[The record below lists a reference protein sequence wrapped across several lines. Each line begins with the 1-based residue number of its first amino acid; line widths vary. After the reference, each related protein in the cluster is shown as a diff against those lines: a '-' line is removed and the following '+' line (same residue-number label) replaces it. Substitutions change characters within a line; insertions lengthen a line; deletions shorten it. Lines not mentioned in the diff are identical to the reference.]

1 MRTLIALLFA
11 GLAAAHA
18 DPYISEFMASNKNGI
33 VDADGDHPD
42 WIEIHNPDAVPSD
55 LTGWYLT
62 DSAGNLT
69 KWKFPE
75 TSIPAG
81 GYLLVFASSK
91 DRRVSGQRLH
101 TNFALSADGEYLGL
115 IKPDGVTKAAEFA
128 PKFPAQFEDISY
140 GISSP
145 VSTVAYCKQGTPAK
159 CFVPLNNALATAWRA
174 TGFDDSGWA
183 SGVLSAGFF
192 NYSKASNPDLSSSLG
207 TNIYSA
213 MAGKSTSAYL
223 RVEFNVP
230 DPAKVLTLRLRI
242 NYDDGFAAYVNGQA
256 AASGNA
262 PATQVY
268 NSVALGVH
276 NPVAFEEFNLDA
288 RIPQLVAGK
297 NVLAIHGLNESL
309 GSSDFYA
316 LPELSAVVDTGAAPV
331 TGFFTTATPEARNGG
346 AESVQLPQKVAF
358 SRASGPFT
366 TAFSLTLSGANA
378 NQQIRY
384 VIADPSASPGAQVA
398 EPALDSALY
407 AGPIAISSNKL
418 IRAAVFDAST
428 GQRGAVTTVHYA
440 LLETGATNNTS
451 NFTSNLPILV
461 ADDHG
466 AGQPVDSSSGT
477 YTTSMVYIFPPVNG
491 TAAINSTP
499 AVATR
504 AGLRVRGRSSQG
516 FPKKSYG
523 METWNEVNDD
533 LKMPLLGLA
542 KESDWI
548 LNGPWNYDDTYIHNA
563 FMYELSRQ
571 VGYWAPRTQFVEMFT
586 NSNGGKLD
594 YTDYAGVYVLTE
606 KIESGADRLD
616 ITEIA
621 PGDVGGDAVTGG
633 YIFKWDQ
640 PDADEVSWKTT
651 RGIPSEDSSNVI
663 VEPDA
668 DDDTSEQVDYL
679 KNYIQSFENALFTDR
694 ASGFATRNYRKY
706 IDVRSWVDYH
716 IFQMLSMNVDAVRLS
731 SFFHKDRNAKIMAGP
746 LWDFDR
752 TLGSDNGTDANPMSW
767 GDSSMQNRFF
777 AINWWGQLFKDPDFV
792 QAWVDRWWELRAGP
806 FANANLLAIVTSLG
820 AQIGN
825 AAGARDAARWPDNA
839 AAGGIYSNEI
849 TAMKNWLTAGRAP
862 WIDSQM
868 PVAPSASVASGVVAA
883 GTTVTLSGTGSI
895 RYKTDG
901 GDPRAAGGGASLNVA
916 TYSTP
921 IAINQTTVLTS
932 RRFGTF
938 APFPLSVSTT
948 WSAPLRRVYL
958 VDEAFAIAGDIA
970 VSEISYDPAVPTAG
984 ELANFPGGLSGG
996 DFEFLELRNIGN
1008 RTVNTF
1014 EMTFAA
1020 DTPFSAIKLDPLSL
1034 APGETALVVKNREAF
1049 LARYGSALASRVVGE
1064 WRDGSLSND
1073 GEEIRLLAR
1082 DGSVVQSL
1090 TYQPSATGG
1099 RSLNL
1104 SGTSWLAEAP
1114 SPGSQGPTLAQW
1126 MAFHFPAGTV
1136 NTTDDPDAD
1145 GLDNATE
1152 YTRATDPVAP
1162 DAPQAFST
1170 RLVLAASGGSGFRLS
1185 FDKPALRPSAL
1196 YQVKQSS
1203 NLDDWAPLADTLQ
1216 SIQGNVEKRI
1226 IDGQTDAALQ
1236 CFRLD
1241 IGIAQ

>member
-1 MRTLIALLFA
+1 MRIIAALLIF
-11 GLAAAHA
+11 GLASAYA
-18 DPYISEFMASNKNGI
+18 DPFISEFMASNKNGI

-42 WIEIHNPDAVPSD
+42 WIEIHNPGPAPAD

-62 DSAGNLT
+62 DNAGNLT

-115 IKPDGVTKAAEFA
+115 IKPDGVTKASEFA

-140 GISSP
+140 GVSSP
-145 VSTVAYCKQGTPAK
+145 LATVTYCKQGTGAK
-159 CFVPLNNALATAWRA
+159 YFVPLNNVLTTTWRA
-174 TGFDDSGWA
+174 TGFDDSAWTA
-183 SGVLSAGFF
+183 GVFPAGFF
-192 NYSKASNPDLSSSLG
+192 NYTKASNPDLSSTLG
-207 TNIYSA
+207 ANLYAA

-230 DPAKVLTLRLRI
+230 DPAKVFSLRLRV

-256 AASGNA
+256 AALGNA
-262 PATQVY
+262 PATQFFS
-268 NSVALGVH
+268 SVALGVH

-288 RIPQLVAGK
+288 RIPDLVAGK

-309 GSSDFYA
+309 SSSDFYV
-316 LPELSAVVDTGAAPV
+316 LPELSALVDVGAAPV
-331 TGFFTTATPEARNGG
+331 TGFFTAATPEARNGG
-346 AESVQLPQKVAF
+346 AESVQLPQTVAF
-358 SRASGPFT
+358 SRPSGPFT
-366 TAFSLTLSGANA
+366 EAFSLTLSGANA

-384 VIADPSASPGAQVA
+384 VIADPSASPGAQVS
-398 EPALDSALY
+398 EPTADSTLY
-407 AGPIAISSNKL
+407 TGPIAISSNKL

-428 GQRGAVTTVHYA
+428 GQRGAVKTAHYA
-440 LLETGATNNTS
+440 LLETGVTNNTS

-466 AGQPVDSSSGT
+466 AGQPVDSSTGT
-477 YTTSMVYIFPPVNG
+477 YTTAMLYIFPSVNG
-491 TAAINSTP
+491 TASINSTP
-499 AVATR
+499 TIATR
-504 AGLRVRGRSSQG
+504 AGIRVRGKSSQG

-533 LKMPLLGLA
+533 LKMPLLSLA

-571 VGYWAPRTQFVEMFT
+571 VGYWAPRTQLVEMFT

-594 YTDYAGVYVLTE
+594 YSDYAGIYVLTE
-606 KIESGADRLD
+606 KIKSGSDRLD
-616 ITEIA
+616 ITEIE
-621 PGDVGGDAVTGG
+621 PGDVSGDAVTGG
-633 YIFKWDQ
+633 YIFKWDP
-640 PDADEVSWKTT
+640 PDADEVSWKTI

-663 VEPDA
+663 VEPDG

-716 IFQMLSMNVDAVRLS
+716 MLQMLSMNVDAVRLS
-731 SFFHKDRNAKIMAGP
+731 SFFHKDRNAKIKAGP

-752 TLGSDNGTDANPMSW
+752 TLGSDNGTDANPQSW
-767 GDSSMQNRFF
+767 GDGTMQNRFF

-806 FANANLLAIVTSLG
+806 FANANLLALTNTLG

-825 AAGARDAARWPDNA
+825 AAGARDAARWPENA
-839 AAGGIYSNEI
+839 AAGGVYMNEI
-849 TAMKNWLTAGRAP
+849 TAMKSWLTVGRAP

-868 PVAPSASVASGVVAA
+868 PAAPAADVASGVVAA
-883 GTTVTLSGTGSI
+883 GTTVTLSGNGSI
-895 RYKTDG
+895 RYRTDG
-901 GDPRAAGGGASLNVA
+901 GDPRAAGGGATAGNAVY
-916 TYSTP
+916 TTP
-921 IAINQTTVLTS
+921 LSISSTTVLTA
-932 RRFGTF
+932 RRQSVF
-938 APFPLSVSTT
+938 APFPSAVSTT

-958 VDEAFAIAGDIA
+958 VDEVFAIAGDIV
-970 VSEISYDPAVPTAG
+970 VSEVSYDPAVPTAT

-996 DFEFLELRNIGN
+996 DFEFLELRNVGS

-1014 EMTFAA
+1014 EMSFAA
-1020 DTPFSAIKLDPLSL
+1020 DAPFSAIKLDPLTL

-1049 LARYGSALASRVVGE
+1049 LARYGSALAPRVIGE
-1064 WRDGSLSND
+1064 WRDGSLAND
-1073 GEEIRLLAR
+1073 GEEIRLMAR

-1090 TYQPSATGG
+1090 AYQPTASGG
-1099 RSLNL
+1099 RSINL
-1104 SGTSWLAEAP
+1104 SNGSWLAEAP
-1114 SPGSQGPTLAQW
+1114 SPGSQGPNFAQW
-1126 MAFHFPAGTV
+1126 LAFHFPAGAV
-1136 NTTDDPDAD
+1136 SATDDSDSD
-1145 GLDNATE
+1145 GADNATE
-1152 YTRATDPVAP
+1152 YTRATNPLASDE
-1162 DAPQAFST
+1162 PQAFAT
-1170 RLVLAASGGSGFRLS
+1170 RLVVAASGESGFRLS
-1185 FDKPALRPSAL
+1185 FDKPVLRPSAV
-1196 YQVKQSS
+1196 YQVKQSA
-1203 NLDDWAPLADTLQ
+1203 NLTDWSPLADTLQ

-1226 IDGQTDAALQ
+1226 IDGQTDATLQ

-1241 IGIAQ
+1241 IGVAQ